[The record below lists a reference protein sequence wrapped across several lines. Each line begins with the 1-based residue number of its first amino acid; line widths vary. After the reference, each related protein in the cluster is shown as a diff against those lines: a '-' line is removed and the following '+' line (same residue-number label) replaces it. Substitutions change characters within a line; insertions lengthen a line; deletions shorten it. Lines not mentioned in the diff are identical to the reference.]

1 MGWSKNCFTWGGQ
14 TLVHLVCEW
23 PLIIILM
30 LQFGKLVWF
39 AILTNSIITQAQKE
53 TFITLSDILMK
64 SQFKTFLVNPIKKQ
78 KSKSNLGNYSIK
90 TQRLWPELDLNLTQP
105 NTSITSWLRQAWT
118 CYLSSINPKKWKW
131 FDCRQKFLSHC
142 QN

>member
-1 MGWSKNCFTWGGQ
+1 
-14 TLVHLVCEW
+14 
-23 PLIIILM
+23 M

-78 KSKSNLGNYSIK
+78 KSKNNLRNYSIR
-90 TQRLWPELDLNLTQP
+90 TQRL
-105 NTSITSWLRQAWT
+105 
-118 CYLSSINPKKWKW
+118 
-131 FDCRQKFLSHC
+131 
-142 QN
+142 

>member
-1 MGWSKNCFTWGGQ
+1 
-14 TLVHLVCEW
+14 
-23 PLIIILM
+23 M

-78 KSKSNLGNYSIK
+78 KSKSNLGN
-90 TQRLWPELDLNLTQP
+90 
-105 NTSITSWLRQAWT
+105 
-118 CYLSSINPKKWKW
+118 
-131 FDCRQKFLSHC
+131 
-142 QN
+142 